1 MCPLLVSS
9 IWSYLAVL
17 DGGPLSPKQM
27 NMKRLRQSIDNNGR
41 SPAMVLDWEE
51 GDTLQIQ

>member
-1 MCPLLVSS
+1 MEDPSHQKKM
-9 IWSYLAVL
+9 
-17 DGGPLSPKQM
+17 D
-27 NMKRLRQSIDNNGR
+27 MKRLRRSIDNNGR